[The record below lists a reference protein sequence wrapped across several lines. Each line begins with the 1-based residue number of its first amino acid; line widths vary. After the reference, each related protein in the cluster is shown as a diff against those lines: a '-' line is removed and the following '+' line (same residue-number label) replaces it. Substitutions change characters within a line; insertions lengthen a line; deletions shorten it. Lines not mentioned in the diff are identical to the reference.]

1 MDNYDVQDL
10 KKVKGSFQSRSNKLA
25 NVLDGDEYLRLV
37 NVISKNWNGEGADK
51 LLFKLEESINIC
63 KEEIN
68 KYNNK
73 IQSII
78 DLKIK

>member
-37 NVISKNWNGEGADK
+37 MIK
-51 LLFKLEESINIC
+51 LDALRSEVAIKEMEKIETINF
-63 KEEIN
+63 N
-68 KYNNK
+68 KK
-73 IQSII
+73 GRSR
-78 DLKIK
+78 